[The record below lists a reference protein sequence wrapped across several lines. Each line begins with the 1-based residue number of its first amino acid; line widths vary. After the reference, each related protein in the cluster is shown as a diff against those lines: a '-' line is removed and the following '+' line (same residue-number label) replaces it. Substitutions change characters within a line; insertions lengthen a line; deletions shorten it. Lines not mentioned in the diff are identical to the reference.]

1 MKEFYRI
8 HELSGLFG
16 LCPDTLRYYEEKGLL
31 HPARGENRYRMYGIQ
46 DVITLNIVRSLRELG
61 MTVEDIRTYLERRSV
76 EETLALLEE
85 EERLLLRRMEELERT
100 RRQAR
105 RRQARLERYAAVEA
119 ERVEFLYEEE
129 RSCVFLQE
137 DIILEGEIDFLLK
150 KLEHRH
156 QDYIKII
163 GDQCMGA
170 AVDGESLKQGVYNHF
185 SRVFFLTEPGLP
197 SDGVLPAGSTRAFF
211 TGAATARCSGI
222 IKRCS
227 RRWRRRAAGR
237 PGSRWSSTGS
247 TPTTPTGK
255 RNMSPNCRCRCGKI
269 RGLFS
274 NGIR

>member
-16 LCPDTLRYYEEKGLL
+16 LCPDTLRYYEEKRLL

-197 SDGVLPAGSTRAFF
+197 SDGVLPAGEYARLFYRGGY
-211 TGAATARCSGI
+211 GALQRHYQTLLAQVA
-222 IKRCS
+222 
-227 RRWRRRAAGR
+227 AAGR
-237 PGSRWSSTGS
+237 RPAGEPLELYRIDAHDTNREAEYV
-247 TPTTPTGK
+247 TELQVPV
-255 RNMSPNCRCRCGKI
+255 R
-269 RGLFS
+269 
-274 NGIR
+274 